1 MNQLHHS
8 AINFLETC
16 DKVNYC
22 VRDVYDGTSIEFKK
36 VYMCTCRK
44 WCVDVSDCVVGG

>member
-36 VYMCTCRK
+36 VCMCTCRK
-44 WCVDVSDCVVGG
+44 